1 MEASLSLFSM
11 EKPVDNRNLISRDE
25 MQAAITEAVKK
36 ADPDCEAFVG
46 VFVGRTTRTS
56 ILEANWT
63 IKGIKFGRADRS
75 KAHDAVNRIVE
86 RMQCDFDLSNDRLGE
101 NGV

>member
-1 MEASLSLFSM
+1 LSLFSM
-11 EKPVDNRNLISRDE
+11 DQPVDNRNLISRDE
-25 MQAAITEAVKK
+25 MQAGITEAVKK
-36 ADPDCEAFVG
+36 AVDCEAFVG
-46 VFVGRTTRTS
+46 VFVERTTRTS

-63 IKGIKFGRADRS
+63 VKGIKFGRADRS

-86 RMQCDFDLSNDRLGE
+86 RMQCDFNLSNNRHGE